1 MYKVVVVDDEP
12 IIVEGLS
19 RMIRWDEY
27 ECEIVKSS
35 NDGIDGMKVIREIK
49 PDIIFT
55 DIAMPGMDGLT
66 MLAGLKSEFGD
77 TEICILT
84 GYRDFDYAKKAIE
97 LGVTRFLLKPSILE
111 EIEEAIQCM
120 CANLKA
126 KNILPNDTK
135 HKSEDIDSKS
145 ESIASS
151 FIVSNAIKYIEENYK
166 HKITLAEVAE
176 KTYVSQWHLS
186 KLLNRKMDMNFS
198 EILNHIRIREAQKLL
213 SEPGLRI
220 GDIAEKVGFIDIAH
234 FSRVFKKV
242 VGVSA
247 NEYRNLLANHTLH
260 TVEGLLKEASSQL
273 EATNTQRT

>member
-1 MYKVVVVDDEP
+1 MYKVVLVDDEP

-19 RMIRWDEY
+19 RMIQWDNY
-27 ECEIVKSS
+27 ECEIVKSA
-35 NDGIDGMKVIREIK
+35 NDGVEGMDVIRVIK

-55 DIAMPGMDGLT
+55 DIAMPGMDGLS
-66 MLAGLKSEFGD
+66 MLAGLKSEFSD
-77 TEICILT
+77 MEISILT
-84 GYRDFDYAKKAIE
+84 GYREFDYAKKAIE
-97 LGVTRFLLKPSILE
+97 LGVTRFLLKPSKLE

-120 CANLKA
+120 CLNLKA
-126 KNILPNDTK
+126 KNILPNDSK
-135 HKSEDIDSKS
+135 HKNEELELKT
-145 ESIASS
+145 ESVASS
-151 FIVSNAIKYIEENYK
+151 FIVANAIKYIEKNYK

-186 KLLNRKMDMNFS
+186 KLLNRKLDMNFS
-198 EILNHIRIREAQKLL
+198 EILNNIRIKEAQKLL

-247 NEYRNLLANHTLH
+247 NEYRNLLANNELH
-260 TVEGLLKEASSQL
+260 TEESRIKEL
-273 EATNTQRT
+273 IPK